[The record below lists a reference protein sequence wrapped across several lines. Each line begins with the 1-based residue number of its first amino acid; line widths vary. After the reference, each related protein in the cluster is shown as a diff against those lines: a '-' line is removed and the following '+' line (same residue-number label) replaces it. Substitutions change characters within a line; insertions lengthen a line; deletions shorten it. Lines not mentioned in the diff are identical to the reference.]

1 MQQEIVVLHVAAP
14 EELEPA
20 RLGAGETRL
29 IDAESGH
36 EVELLVDQAVL
47 DDYLD
52 ALAQWQ
58 DRLRRQ
64 VVRKLGRYV
73 VVRSDTN
80 IEHLLLRDWRRSGLI
95 S

>member
-58 DRLRRQ
+58 NRLRRQ
-64 VVRKLGRYV
+64 VARKLGRYV